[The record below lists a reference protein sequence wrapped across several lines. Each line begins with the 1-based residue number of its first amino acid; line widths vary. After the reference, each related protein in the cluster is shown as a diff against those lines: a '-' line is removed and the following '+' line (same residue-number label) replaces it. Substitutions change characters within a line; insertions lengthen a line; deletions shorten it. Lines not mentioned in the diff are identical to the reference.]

1 MPQILK
7 GNLSSELDKIW
18 TQIRLGVFDSDR
30 VEQLKH
36 GLLIDKFRKL
46 IGGDEEMVE
55 KQVQVKLRT
64 GLQAR
69 PAALFVQE
77 ANRFSSDV
85 FLEKDGKKVN
95 AKSIMG
101 LMSLAISSG
110 SFIQL
115 IVEGNDENE
124 AIVELANFIEQEG

>member
-1 MPQILK
+1 
-7 GNLSSELDKIW
+7 
-18 TQIRLGVFDSDR
+18 
-30 VEQLKH
+30 
-36 GLLIDKFRKL
+36 
-46 IGGDEEMVE
+46 MVE
-55 KQVQVKLRT
+55 KQIEVRLKT

-101 LMSLAISSG
+101 LMSLALGTGSSVIL
-110 SFIQL
+110 SA
-115 IVEGNDENE
+115 EGKDEQE
-124 AIVELANFIEQEG
+124 ALNALAAFIEQDM

>member
-1 MPQILK
+1 
-7 GNLSSELDKIW
+7 
-18 TQIRLGVFDSDR
+18 
-30 VEQLKH
+30 
-36 GLLIDKFRKL
+36 
-46 IGGDEEMVE
+46 MVE
-55 KQVQVKLRT
+55 KQVEVHLKS

-101 LMSLAISSG
+101 LMSLAISNG
-110 SFIQL
+110 STITL
-115 IVEGNDENE
+115 IAEGNDEQE
-124 AIVELANFIEQEG
+124 AVETLSAYVQQEG

>member
-1 MPQILK
+1 ML
-7 GNLSSELDKIW
+7 
-18 TQIRLGVFDSDR
+18 
-30 VEQLKH
+30 
-36 GLLIDKFRKL
+36 
-46 IGGDEEMVE
+46 E
-55 KQVQVKLRT
+55 KQVEVKLKT

-101 LMSLAISSG
+101 LMSLAVSSG
-110 SFIQL
+110 SVITL
-115 IVEGNDENE
+115 IVDGKDEAE
-124 AIVELANFIEQEG
+124 ALEELSKYIQKEN